1 MPYCDQCGNE
11 IKENALFCDQCGHE
25 VGTKKTIKEDAK
37 IDKNLNSKETKSNN
51 GNNFEFSNINFATV
65 VKFSIVGIIIA
76 FILGILF
83 INLIWSIDFLS
94 YYSGAKTG
102 LTRMSFIVG
111 VILAVGLLAAHMKN
125 MSESIIM
132 GLIVGLLTGLFE
144 STVISM
150 FLNHF
155 VIWWGMY
162 VGNQVIILL
171 IAGVVTAFISNKYL
185 KNKVHLNIINQY
197 LGE

>member
-1 MPYCDQCGNE
+1 MSYCSRCGNE
-11 IKENALFCDQCGHE
+11 IKENALFCDQCGHKVVTE
-25 VGTKKTIKEDAK
+25 KTVSEDAK
-37 IDKNLNSKETKSNN
+37 IEKNVKSTEYKSNN
-51 GNNFEFSNINFATV
+51 ENNLGFNNINFATV

-83 INLIWSIDFLS
+83 INLIWNIDFLS

-102 LTRMSFIVG
+102 LTRISFIVG
-111 VILAVGLLAAHMKN
+111 VIVAVGLLSAHMKN

-132 GLIVGLLTGLFE
+132 GLIVGLFTGLFE
-144 STVISM
+144 STVISI
-150 FLNHF
+150 FLHHF

-162 VGNQVIILL
+162 VGNQVIILVV
-171 IAGVVTAFISNKYL
+171 AGIVTAFIGNKFL

>member
-25 VGTKKTIKEDAK
+25 VGTKKTVKEDSK
-37 IDKNLNSKETKSNN
+37 IDKKINSKETKSNN
-51 GNNFEFSNINFATV
+51 ENNFEFSNINFATV

-83 INLIWSIDFLS
+83 INIIWSIDFLS

-150 FLNHF
+150 FLHHF